1 MSAEVTVPAREG
13 RTPAQQA
20 LLAGLPAL
28 AVTGGAV
35 LYGVLRAPVPDQ
47 VMLAL
52 TGGAVALALAAA
64 VAVAAYYAGAARRS
78 GEWLAQFD
86 ASGNSLG
93 QQVAVLTEQTLPA
106 VVQRLRAGAPVPAVL
121 AGVPRPADAGLDRL
135 LQAVAHEVSAGVSA
149 GVSRV
154 AIQDDAARLADET
167 VPAVV
172 RQVRAG
178 EPVEAVLATAAHPA
192 DPALDRVLQAAARGV
207 EDADRRGAAALAGCA
222 GAAAR
227 VQAQTTRMLAGL
239 RELEDQYSEEKV
251 FADLLDLDHQVS
263 QLDRLAD
270 SMALLSGGRSG
281 RRWTRPIVMESIL
294 RGALGRIAAYRQ
306 VRVHSASTLAVAGAA
321 AEGVMHALAEILDNA
336 TSFSAPGSE
345 VQVYV
350 QEEDTGVVILVEDAG
365 LGLRG
370 PERHRAESLV
380 AGSADLSTLPDGRLG
395 LAAVGRLA
403 ASYGLTV
410 SFRPSSRGGTAALLM
425 IPHKLLTH
433 PRLEDPEPP
442 GPAVADAS
450 PAAAPDSAGAPRLP
464 KRARGKALLSVAQPP
479 QPGPAGGPDP
489 EPGAEPAGPAPDPGP
504 RFAAFRQA
512 VHGASPEATAG
523 PDRSAP

>member
-1 MSAEVTVPAREG
+1 VVGKVGGGEQVEAALATVP
-13 RTPAQQA
+13 
-20 LLAGLPAL
+20 
-28 AVTGGAV
+28 
-35 LYGVLRAPVPDQ
+35 
-47 VMLAL
+47 
-52 TGGAVALALAAA
+52 
-64 VAVAAYYAGAARRS
+64 
-78 GEWLAQFD
+78 
-86 ASGNSLG
+86 
-93 QQVAVLTEQTLPA
+93 
-106 VVQRLRAGAPVPAVL
+106 
-121 AGVPRPADAGLDRL
+121 
-135 LQAVAHEVSAGVSA
+135 
-149 GVSRV
+149 
-154 AIQDDAARLADET
+154 
-167 VPAVV
+167 
-172 RQVRAG
+172 
-178 EPVEAVLATAAHPA
+178 HPA
-192 DPALDRVLQAAARGV
+192 DPALDRVLQAVAQGA
-207 EDADRRGAAALAGCA
+207 EDADRRAVAALAGCA

-239 RELEDQYSEEKV
+239 RELEDRYSEETV

-306 VRVHSASTLAVAGAA
+306 VRVHSASVLAVAGAA

-336 TSFSAPGSE
+336 ASFSAPGSE

-380 AGSADLSTLPDGRLG
+380 TGSADLSTLPDGRLG

-410 SFRPSSRGGTAALLM
+410 TFRPSSRGGTAVLLAV
-425 IPHKLLTH
+425 PRQLFTH
-433 PRLEDPEPP
+433 PNRDDPEPP
-442 GPAVADAS
+442 GPGVAPAGPVAAAS
-450 PAAAPDSAGAPRLP
+450 PAAAASQAAGAGPVAAPDAPSSPKLP
-464 KRARGKALLSVAQPP
+464 KRARGKALLSVARPAEL
-479 QPGPAGGPDP
+479 GPAGGPDP
-489 EPGAEPAGPAPDPGP
+489 DPGAGPPGPAPDPGP

-512 VHGASPEATAG
+512 VHGSAPGATAG
-523 PDRSAP
+523 PDRDAP